1 MTTRLDFHALYL
13 RAVCLPLQPIEAAH
27 VQAYNDF
34 IIFSV
39 AGGGSLISGV
49 IYAAYGTSLA
59 FTSQQILLRGTSNL

>member
-1 MTTRLDFHALYL
+1 MFF
-13 RAVCLPLQPIEAAH
+13 CFCCLQPVEATE

-49 IYAAYGTSLA
+49 IYATYGWLFLIYLVSGMVRTVY
-59 FTSQQILLRGTSNL
+59 LLPVMLIRMIPC